1 MTPGA
6 ADGPY
11 DAAYQGQ
18 PGAYSEEAAW
28 ALVGEG
34 ARLLPCETLA
44 MLFDALVSG
53 RAARAVV
60 PVENSLAGTVPRA
73 YELLLEHEVSAVAE
87 TCVRIDHVLIAAPG
101 TRLPGVRRVLSHP
114 VALDQCT
121 RFIAARGVEAVP
133 VFDTAGAVS
142 LVMADAAR
150 DVAAIASRRA
160 AALHR
165 AAIIAERIQDDD
177 ENWTRFLLLA
187 RNPVAGQ
194 EQGRKAIVAFR
205 LRHEQGTL
213 GRALEC
219 LASQGLNL
227 TKIESRPIRGRPF
240 EYAFVIEAVRGEQ
253 SLAGTAWLEAFRRVA
268 IEVRLIGCY

>member
-1 MTPGA
+1 MTAGA
-6 ADGPY
+6 IDAAY

-28 ALVGEG
+28 SLVGDG

-44 MLFDALVSG
+44 LLFEALVRG

-73 YELLLEHEVSAVAE
+73 YELLLEHDVSAVGE
-87 TCVRIDHVLIAAPG
+87 TCVRIDHVLIAAPA

-133 VFDTAGAVS
+133 VFDTAGAVA
-142 LVMADAAR
+142 LVMADPAR
-150 DVAAIASRRA
+150 HVAAIASRRA
-160 AALHR
+160 ASLHG
-165 AAIIAERIQDDD
+165 ATILAERIQDDD

-187 RNPVAGQ
+187 RNPVARQ
-194 EQGRKAIVAFR
+194 ESGGKMIVAFR

-219 LASQGLNL
+219 LASRGLNL

-240 EYAFVIEAVRGEQ
+240 EYAFVIEATCGEMTP
-253 SLAGTAWLEAFRRVA
+253 AGNAWLEPFRRVA
-268 IEVRLIGCY
+268 TDVRLIGCY